1 MPDEKYVGVTA
12 TALVLKV
19 YAEYLR
25 LRRKQWARRITKKR
39 AIKLMM
45 SYGYSRDEARRMQG
59 LARCLG
65 KTNASV
71 TETAMWM
78 WAENGGMRREKKR
91 RHISK
96 GEMGENTIKGK
107 EEQ

>member
-1 MPDEKYVGVTA
+1 MTDEKYVGDTA
-12 TALVLKV
+12 AALVLKI

-45 SYGYSRDEARRMQG
+45 SYGYSRNEARRLQG
-59 LARCLG
+59 LARQLG

-71 TETAMWM
+71 TEAAMWM
-78 WAENGGMRREKKR
+78 RVGNGR
-91 RHISK
+91 
-96 GEMGENTIKGK
+96 
-107 EEQ
+107 

>member
-1 MPDEKYVGVTA
+1 MPDEKCVGVT
-12 TALVLKV
+12 TAAIVLKV

-25 LRRKQWARRITKKR
+25 SRRKQFARRITKKR

-65 KTNASV
+65 KTNANV
-71 TETAMWM
+71 TEAAMWM
-78 WAENGGMRREKKR
+78 SAENGGL
-91 RHISK
+91 
-96 GEMGENTIKGK
+96 G
-107 EEQ
+107 

>member
-1 MPDEKYVGVTA
+1 MPDEKYVGITA

-71 TETAMWM
+71 TEAAMWM
-78 WAENGGMRREKKR
+78 RKADAGIAEMAEKTQTHQRK
-91 RHISK
+91 
-96 GEMGENTIKGK
+96 
-107 EEQ
+107 

>member
-1 MPDEKYVGVTA
+1 MPNEKYVGVTA

-71 TETAMWM
+71 TEAAMWM
-78 WAENGGMRREKKR
+78 RAESGGMRREKKR
-91 RHISK
+91 RHISTH
-96 GEMGENTIKGK
+96 GINLRK
-107 EEQ
+107 EK

>member
-25 LRRKQWARRITKKR
+25 LRRKQWV
-39 AIKLMM
+39 
-45 SYGYSRDEARRMQG
+45 RRMQG

-71 TETAMWM
+71 TEAAMWM
-78 WAENGGMRREKKR
+78 RAENGDPCPNLLAYG
-91 RHISK
+91 
-96 GEMGENTIKGK
+96 GGENNVDA
-107 EEQ
+107 

>member
-1 MPDEKYVGVTA
+1 MPDEKLVGVTA
-12 TALVLKV
+12 EALALKI

-45 SYGYSRDEARRMQG
+45 SYGYSRNEARRLQG
-59 LARCLG
+59 LARQLG

-71 TETAMWM
+71 TEAAMWM
-78 WAENGGMRREKKR
+78 RVGNGR
-91 RHISK
+91 
-96 GEMGENTIKGK
+96 
-107 EEQ
+107 

>member
-1 MPDEKYVGVTA
+1 MPDEKLVGVTA
-12 TALVLKV
+12 AALVLKV

-45 SYGYSRDEARRMQG
+45 SYGYSRNEARRLQG
-59 LARCLG
+59 LARDLG

-71 TETAMWM
+71 TEAAMWM
-78 WAENGGMRREKKR
+78 RVENGGLR
-91 RHISK
+91 
-96 GEMGENTIKGK
+96 
-107 EEQ
+107 

>member
-45 SYGYSRDEARRMQG
+45 
-59 LARCLG
+59 
-65 KTNASV
+65 
-71 TETAMWM
+71 
-78 WAENGGMRREKKR
+78 
-91 RHISK
+91 
-96 GEMGENTIKGK
+96 
-107 EEQ
+107 

>member
-12 TALVLKV
+12 TALVLKI

-71 TETAMWM
+71 TEAAMRM
-78 WAENGGMRREKKR
+78 RVENGDPCPNLLAYGG
-91 RHISK
+91 
-96 GEMGENTIKGK
+96 GEE
-107 EEQ
+107 

>member
-1 MPDEKYVGVTA
+1 MLTEGDTDMPDEKYVGVTA

-71 TETAMWM
+71 TEAAMWM
-78 WAENGGMRREKKR
+78 RKADAGMAEKTQTHQRK
-91 RHISK
+91 
-96 GEMGENTIKGK
+96 
-107 EEQ
+107 

>member
-1 MPDEKYVGVTA
+1 MPDEKLVGVTA

-39 AIKLMM
+39 VIKLIM
-45 SYGYSRDEARRMQG
+45 SYGYSRNEARRLQK
-59 LARCLG
+59 LARDLG

-71 TETAMWM
+71 TEAAMWM
-78 WAENGGMRREKKR
+78 RVGNGGLE
-91 RHISK
+91 
-96 GEMGENTIKGK
+96 
-107 EEQ
+107 